1 MLEIIGKEIFNLVD
15 LGAGDGVKTKI
26 ILEKAVEKGYS
37 INYVPIDISKDAND
51 NLIGRTT

>member
-26 ILEKAVEKGYS
+26 ILEKAV
-37 INYVPIDISKDAND
+37 
-51 NLIGRTT
+51 